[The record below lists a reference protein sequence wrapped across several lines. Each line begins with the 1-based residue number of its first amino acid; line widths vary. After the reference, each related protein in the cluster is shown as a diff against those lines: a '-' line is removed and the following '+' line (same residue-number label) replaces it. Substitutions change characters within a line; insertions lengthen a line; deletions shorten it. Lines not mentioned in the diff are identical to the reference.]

1 MRWRGVEE
9 AGASVFIRSRSGG
22 DREPNVYW
30 RFTGRGDERTRF
42 NEEGQ
47 LLDAATYARL
57 RPGEAAEI
65 TYDMK
70 TWSFGPLRTT
80 LPTAAVRQ

>member
-1 MRWRGVEE
+1 M
-9 AGASVFIRSRSGG
+9 
-22 DREPNVYW
+22 YW